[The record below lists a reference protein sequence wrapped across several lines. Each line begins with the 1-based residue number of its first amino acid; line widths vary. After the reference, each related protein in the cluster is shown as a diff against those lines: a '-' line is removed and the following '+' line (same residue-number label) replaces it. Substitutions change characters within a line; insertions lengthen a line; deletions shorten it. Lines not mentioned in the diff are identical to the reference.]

1 MFQIQ
6 QHVGRLVEVTAGGI
20 LALDELKRFRTEFAA
35 LLARTQ
41 GLLVI
46 CVDWRRTERI
56 EDDVL
61 PLLIGVMRS
70 DNPRLERAAH
80 LPSKAIEA
88 QVARMAEASKNQQ
101 RRAFD
106 TAEALVAWTSEVL
119 TLDETAQLRRFFGVH
134 P

>member
-1 MFQIQ
+1 MFQIR
-6 QHVGRLVEVTAGGI
+6 QHVGRLVEVTAGGV
-20 LALDELKRFRTEFAA
+20 LAIDELKQFRTEFAA

-46 CVDWRRTERI
+46 VVDWRKTERI

-80 LPSKAIEA
+80 LPSRAIEA

-106 TAEALVAWTSEVL
+106 SPAALLAWVSEVL
-119 TLDETAQLRRFFGVH
+119 TADEGAQLRRFVGL
-134 P
+134 PQ

>member
-6 QHVGRLVEVTAGGI
+6 HRVGRLVEVSAGGR
-20 LALDELKRFRTEFAA
+20 LALDEMKRFRTEFAQ

-46 CVDWRRTERI
+46 CVDWRQAERI
-56 EDDVL
+56 EDDAL
-61 PLLIGVMRS
+61 PLLVGVMRS

-80 LPSKAIEA
+80 LPSPSIEA
-88 QVARMAEASKNQQ
+88 QVTMLALASMFSQ
-101 RRAFD
+101 RRAFYRP
-106 TAEALVAWTSEVL
+106 EALLDWVDEVL
-119 TLDETAQLRRFFGVH
+119 SPEESGRLRAFLGMT